1 VMHRCGLFLGE
12 RVTMP
17 ISVGKSRY
25 RLLGPV
31 RIAGHPAPPS
41 PPKARALLALLVLR
55 ANQPVPYEDIARE
68 LWAAEP
74 PASAWANVRTYVAR
88 LRAAGARVT
97 ATGYGYRLAT
107 DPHEIDVVRFR
118 MAVARGRALRAA
130 GNLSGAAEAFS
141 SAAATWRGRALEDA
155 PIGAVLQMWRTA
167 LEEERTAMAHDRADV
182 LLLLGRHTEAS
193 RVLGPVAAGPPF
205 GR

>member
-1 VMHRCGLFLGE
+1 
-12 RVTMP
+12 MP

-55 ANQPVPYEDIARE
+55 ANQPVPDTDIAGE
-68 LWAAEP
+68 LWAGDP

-97 ATGYGYRLAT
+97 ATGYGYRLST

-118 MAVARGRALRAA
+118 MAVARGRALRAG
-130 GNLSGAAEAFS
+130 GNASGAAEAFG
-141 SAAATWRGRALEDA
+141 SAAAMWRGRALEDA
-155 PIGAVLQMWRTA
+155 PVGEVLGMWRAA
-167 LEEERTAMAHDRADV
+167 LEQERAALTQDRAEV
-182 LLLLGRHTEAS
+182 LLMLGRCAEAS
-193 RVLGPVAAGPPF
+193 RVLGPVAASPPF